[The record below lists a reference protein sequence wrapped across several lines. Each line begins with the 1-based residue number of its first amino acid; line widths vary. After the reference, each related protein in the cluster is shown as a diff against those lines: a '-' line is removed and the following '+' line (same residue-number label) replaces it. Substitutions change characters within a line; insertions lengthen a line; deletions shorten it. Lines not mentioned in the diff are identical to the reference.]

1 MNEWTSALASIS
13 AGLATG
19 SVVGLGIVRFALRRI
34 FVVIDSM
41 PPETWFLGVDGR
53 LERLEHRVNL
63 LDKDVVKTNVGLE
76 SLSSVLEHYFAE
88 IQNDLKEYRK
98 ADDKAHD
105 RIENRLTELTKMVS
119 VQRGRE

>member
-1 MNEWTSALASIS
+1 
-13 AGLATG
+13 
-19 SVVGLGIVRFALRRI
+19 
-34 FVVIDSM
+34 
-41 PPETWFLGVDGR
+41 
-53 LERLEHRVNL
+53 VNL